1 MNKKTY
7 IFFLI
12 LILPVFVF
20 SNTDSKKKKQQSIPN
35 TNSVNAA
42 YKDKTNKNFW
52 DIKLSTAEISQI
64 ISKIETEPV
73 IRGVHLTSWVSGND
87 KLRRGIIENIRRTV
101 INTVVVAVKEKNGE
115 VYIPSEFSIK
125 YGSYA
130 SAIPDPEKIVNEF
143 KKEGL
148 YTIARVVCFHD
159 NIIPKK
165 RIELAVKNSDGG
177 AWKTRKGDMWVDPY
191 NKEVWDYIMDVAERA
206 AKAGFEEIQFDYVR
220 YPTEGDTKK
229 CRYSAVHN
237 KENATKN
244 IVDFFAYARKR
255 LAKYNVKISADVF
268 GLTTNSEMGI
278 GQDLKMISEN
288 VDRVY
293 PMMYPSHY
301 YSGEYNLSNPE
312 SQPYKVIDRG
322 LKQAMNK
329 TGLNYYKIAPY
340 LQDFSLKVKYTP
352 FDVRA
357 QIIAAKNNYIPS
369 FLLWNPSSKYS
380 WEALDKNI
388 FCAFVEPEKCAYK

>member
-7 IFFLI
+7 IFFLT
-12 LILPVFVF
+12 LILPIFVF
-20 SNTDSKKKKQQSIPN
+20 SNTNSKKKKQQSIPN
-35 TNSVNAA
+35 TNSVNAS
-42 YKDKTNKNFW
+42 YKYKTDKNFW

-64 ISKIETEPV
+64 ISKIESEPV

-87 KLRRGIIENIRRTV
+87 KLRRGIIESIRKSV

-115 VYIPSEFSIK
+115 VYIPCESSIK
-125 YGSYA
+125 YGTYA
-130 SAIPDPEKIVNEF
+130 SAISDPEKVVNEF

-148 YTIARVVCFHD
+148 YTVARVVCFHD

-165 RIELAVKNSDGG
+165 RVELAVKNSDGG
-177 AWKTRKGDMWVDPY
+177 AWKTKKGDMWVDPY
-191 NKEVWDYIMDVAERA
+191 NKEVWDYIIDVAERA

-229 CRYSAVHN
+229 CRYAVVHN

-255 LAKYNVKISADVF
+255 LAKYKVKISADVF

-301 YSGEYNLSNPE
+301 YSGEYNLSDPE

-329 TGLNYYKIAPY
+329 TGLNYYKIIPY

-380 WEALDKNI
+380 WEVLDKNI